1 MQWANLRLCQ
11 VRKEDALKFTYK
23 AVSLTK
29 RLEEVDRP
37 SLEVRC
43 SMVKLLI
50 ECEQL
55 GIPAHMMSNHHPH
68 ALGDHAW
75 SLKSVCA

>member
-1 MQWANLRLCQ
+1 M
-11 VRKEDALKFTYK
+11 KFTYK

-55 GIPAHMMSNHHPH
+55 GKFSTMGHHTCSTLVNH
-68 ALGDHAW
+68 
-75 SLKSVCA
+75 